1 MLWVHTLWALIR
13 LQKVHAISGL
23 MISHVSCSWRWMP
36 LAACACVPRTMSW
49 AIHAR
54 PMHHQYLQQEVFQM
68 REQSSCKVISYLR
81 KTVRQWLTQCSSWWW
96 CIVFVVSLTL
106 TASAKTTLMF
116 AFDRVLPKAVK
127 RLFFSIALITTITF
141 LNHTLTY

>member
-1 MLWVHTLWALIR
+1 MSPHIVSIDSFAKSACNIWVDDKPCVPAHDVGCL
-13 LQKVHAISGL
+13 
-23 MISHVSCSWRWMP
+23 

-81 KTVRQWLTQCSSWWW
+81 KTARQWLTQCSSWWW
-96 CIVFVVSLTL
+96 CIAFVVSLTP
-106 TASAKTTLMF
+106 TVSAKTTLMF

-127 RLFFSIALITTITF
+127 RLFFSIALITTIIF
-141 LNHTLTY
+141 LNRTLTY